1 MAVVYKIYMVF
12 ENESVEGKYIPLL
25 YSADDVPGSNA
36 VLPSDST
43 TYTFPS
49 GSGIEEKEVY
59 LLKDVIVFG
68 PFVNT
73 TYASIWMNDQKTEH
87 IIVNAINTRETVKR
101 QFETIK
107 LYFKEGTSIRLK
119 LVYKKHGSNCTHYI
133 GVGG

>member
-1 MAVVYKIYMVF
+1 MAEPTPYKIYMVF
-12 ENESVEGKYIPLL
+12 ESVSVEGKYIPLL
-25 YSADDVPGSNA
+25 YTAPDELNSNA

-49 GSGIEEKEVY
+49 SGGGEKEVY
-59 LLKDVIVFG
+59 LLKDVVVFEIT
-68 PFVNT
+68 PNS
-73 TYASIWMNDQKTEH
+73 TYVTSHACIWMNDQKTEH

-119 LVYKKHGSNCTHYI
+119 LGA
-133 GVGG
+133 

>member
-1 MAVVYKIYMVF
+1 MADPTPYKIYMVF
-12 ENESVEGKYIPLL
+12 ENVSVEGKYIPLL
-25 YSADDVPGSNA
+25 YTANDVVNANA

-49 GSGIEEKEVY
+49 GSGIGEKEQY

-68 PFVNT
+68 VFTNT
-73 TYASIWMNDQKTEH
+73 TFSNIWMNDQKTEH
-87 IIVNAINTRETVKR
+87 IIINDINTRDTVKR

-119 LVYKKHGSNCTHYI
+119 LGA
-133 GVGG
+133 